1 LLGSPKEDQQQEQ
14 QQEQH
19 QEQKQ
24 EQHQQPHSRRRRLA
38 VGLTHVQPNML
49 TLRSKEILN
58 ILIGSPRPT
67 WMRGNVYPLIQRL
80 LLDSDNEGRCSDS
93 IETLA
98 FKCGV
103 SESTVKRTLNK
114 LVKAQILIVR
124 SGKQYYTSNIYEVQ
138 GEALVSMLP
147 APKLRS
153 SVGPIAEFLAS
164 HYYTL
169 VKNVWRTPRNGH
181 NKYRAKVKRGWE
193 QHWGLVFQNW
203 LDDGRTQEQIDL
215 VVGWA
220 FSNRPVLASRGP
232 QCLKKYFARFLTEAL
247 GAKEQSLLR
256 NSPEPVGEQSLRGT

>member
-1 LLGSPKEDQQQEQ
+1 M
-14 QQEQH
+14 
-19 QEQKQ
+19 
-24 EQHQQPHSRRRRLA
+24 
-38 VGLTHVQPNML
+38 V

-58 ILIGSPRPT
+58 VLIGSARPT
-67 WMRGNVYPLIQRL
+67 WMGGNVYPLIERL
-80 LLDSDNEGRCSDS
+80 LLDSDHEGRCWDS

-103 SESTVKRTLNK
+103 SESTVKRTLKK
-114 LVKAQILIVR
+114 LVKARVLIVR

-138 GEALVSMLP
+138 GDALLSMLP

-153 SVGPIAEFLAS
+153 SVSPIAEFLAR

-181 NKYRAKVKRGWE
+181 NRYRAKVERGWE

-215 VVGWA
+215 VVDWA
-220 FSNRPVLASRGP
+220 FSKKPILASRGP
-232 QCLKKYFARFLTEAL
+232 QCLKKHFAKFLVEASA
-247 GAKEQSLLR
+247 AKEAIAVAA
-256 NSPEPVGEQSLRGT
+256 SPPERVAE